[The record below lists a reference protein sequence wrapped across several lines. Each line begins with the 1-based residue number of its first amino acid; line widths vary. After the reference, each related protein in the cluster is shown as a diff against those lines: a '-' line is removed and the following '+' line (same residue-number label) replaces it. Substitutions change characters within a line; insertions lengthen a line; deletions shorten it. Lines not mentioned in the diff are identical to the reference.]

1 MAGLGR
7 SLLVAAVPGA
17 TMAQVL
23 VVHGIIVDRA
33 LVVPGAVMAQ
43 ISVFPGVI
51 IMGQVSAP
59 GAILTGAEAFATCS
73 TS

>member
-1 MAGLGR
+1 MAGLGMHLR
-7 SLLVAAVPGA
+7 VAAVPGA

-43 ISVFPGVI
+43 TSLFPGVI
-51 IMGQVSAP
+51 MDQVSAP
-59 GAILTGAEAFATCS
+59 GAILTGAEAVATCS